1 MFREGLKENVCIL
14 KYTENKLKSKTT
26 TNSNMV
32 ESESNNDIYKNYY
45 IDHNNVIN
53 PYKIVEEEELK
64 LCKICVIV

>member
-1 MFREGLKENVCIL
+1 MFHTHV
-14 KYTENKLKSKTT
+14 YTENKLKSKTT

-64 LCKICVIV
+64 LLTNLCDCLSIERQ